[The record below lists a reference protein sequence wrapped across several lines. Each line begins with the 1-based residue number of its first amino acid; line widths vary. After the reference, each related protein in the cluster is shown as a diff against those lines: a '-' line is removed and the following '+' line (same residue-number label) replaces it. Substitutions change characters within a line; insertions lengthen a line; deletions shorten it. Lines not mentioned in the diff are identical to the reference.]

1 MEVQGPREHNT
12 LPTDANNKKIP
23 ANVDNIFISL
33 TTYVQHV
40 SVFVCLGLVKR
51 KLCKN
56 ITEAAEWVS

>member
-12 LPTDANNKKIP
+12 LQQMQQKKTP
-23 ANVDNIFISL
+23 ANVENIFIGL

-40 SVFVCLGLVKR
+40 SAFVCLGLVKP